1 MSHLSKCDKD
11 VLPSN
16 LVVSVTNVTTCKL
29 LAQTTFMQL
38 VSPILQYAHCQ
49 FCMIWVRIFTAK
61 GKSVQQELM
70 GCCCSHFGH
79 PFKGRYSKAAFTA
92 LHIWF
97 GRDFYTK
104 SPSWQNPAF
113 YLSWGLTQG
122 DPDSGPPCGTHTRLS
137 PSCLLRN
144 KTSFPMCQPCM
155 KPTEPS
161 SCSRISG
168 TLKEFFLLQS
178 KYVQS
183 DQISPN
189 ISVQFEWNEWNDSPT

>member
-1 MSHLSKCDKD
+1 MWQRRTSIESGCFCDKCNNMQTISTDHLYATCEPYTPICSLSILYDLSKEC
-11 VLPSN
+11 
-16 LVVSVTNVTTCKL
+16 
-29 LAQTTFMQL
+29 
-38 VSPILQYAHCQ
+38 
-49 FCMIWVRIFTAK
+49 
-61 GKSVQQELM
+61 VQQELM

-104 SPSWQNPAF
+104 SPSWHNPAF

-144 KTSFPMCQPCM
+144 KTWFPMCQPCM

-168 TLKEFFLLQS
+168 TLKDFFLLQS

-189 ISVQFEWNEWNDSPT
+189 ISVQVEWNEWNDSPT